1 MNILHRN
8 IQSSHRTHAAI
19 AAVLLFVASFFMLS
33 CDNEDDSFP
42 VYPINRPNALVTVKP
57 NNSGT
62 RFIMQLDDSTTIN
75 AVNIQKAPYD
85 KEVRAFVSFRMLTPP
100 DKRRHYDVYVN
111 WMDSI
116 LTKPMSAYVEAG
128 QPAAYVEDPVEIL
141 REWTVVEDGYL
152 TIHFRTQW
160 AANNTPH
167 IVRLAPTDNTNPY
180 DLTFYHDAQGVKG
193 GYWGDGIV
201 AFRLNDLPD
210 TNGKTVEMT
219 LRWTS
224 FGGKKSTTF
233 KYTTRKGSTQIEGLC
248 YAASGQF
255 EKAIR

>member
-19 AAVLLFVASFFMLS
+19 AAVLLFVASLFMLS
-33 CDNEDDSFP
+33 CDNDDDTFP

-57 NNSGT
+57 DNSGT
-62 RFIMQLDDSTTIN
+62 RFMMQLDDSTTIN

-85 KEVRAFVSFRMLTPP
+85 KEVRAFVSFRMLTAP

-116 LTKPMSAYVEAG
+116 LTKPMSAYMEAG

-152 TIHFRTQW
+152 TIHF
-160 AANNTPH
+160 
-167 IVRLAPTDNTNPY
+167 
-180 DLTFYHDAQGVKG
+180 
-193 GYWGDGIV
+193 
-201 AFRLNDLPD
+201 
-210 TNGKTVEMT
+210 
-219 LRWTS
+219 
-224 FGGKKSTTF
+224 
-233 KYTTRKGSTQIEGLC
+233 QIGR
-248 YAASGQF
+248 AHV
-255 EKAIR
+255 

>member
-8 IQSSHRTHAAI
+8 IQSSHRTHATI

-57 NNSGT
+57 DNSGM
-62 RFIMQLDDSTTIN
+62 RFMMQLDDSTTIN

-128 QPAAYVEDPVEIL
+128 QTAAYGEDPVEIL

-152 TIHFRTQW
+152 TIHFRTQ
-160 AANNTPH
+160 
-167 IVRLAPTDNTNPY
+167 
-180 DLTFYHDAQGVKG
+180 G
-193 GYWGDGIV
+193 
-201 AFRLNDLPD
+201 LP
-210 TNGKTVEMT
+210 
-219 LRWTS
+219 
-224 FGGKKSTTF
+224 
-233 KYTTRKGSTQIEGLC
+233 TTRRTS
-248 YAASGQF
+248 
-255 EKAIR
+255 